1 MKKSVSSTLFVL
13 LSLAGLSAQA
23 GEAYGGV
30 GTTGL
35 ELGYGFKPHPSVGLR
50 AEANFMD
57 LGRDFNSNGA
67 DYNAKLKFQNLGAY
81 VDYFLGDSF
90 RLTGGLLLGK
100 RKLEGKGVTTGGTVK
115 INGTSYPAPAGE
127 SVTVTDT
134 FPDATPYLG
143 LGFGHG
149 QKSAGWGF
157 YFDAGVAIG
166 KGDTSVAVTPGL
178 VTAAGQSNIDAEQAK
193 VQDKLDKLKAFPV
206 VKLGVTYGF

>member
-1 MKKSVSSTLFVL
+1 MKKFVSSSLFAL
-13 LSLAGLSAQA
+13 LSLAGLCAHA

-35 ELGYGFKPHPSVGLR
+35 ELGYGFKLQTSVGLR
-50 AEANFMD
+50 AEANFLD

-67 DYNAKLKFQNLGAY
+67 DYQAKLKFQNLGAY

-90 RLTGGLLLGK
+90 RLTGGVLLGK
-100 RKLEGKGVTTGGTVK
+100 RKLEGQGVSNGGTVK

-127 SVTVTDT
+127 GVTVTDT

-143 LGFGHG
+143 LGFGHA
-149 QKSAGWGF
+149 QKSGGWGF

-166 KGDTSVAVTPGL
+166 KGETRFTVTPGL
-178 VTAAGQSNIDAEQAK
+178 VAAAGQSNVDAEQAK
-193 VQDKLDKLKAFPV
+193 AQDKLDKLKAYPV
-206 VKLGVTYGF
+206 VKLGLSYGF